1 MKGFKKMLKNIIII
15 ILISLVFESG
25 LYIYKSVNNNP
36 SYINASIVKSCTVDM
51 QKDNVICD

>member
-1 MKGFKKMLKNIIII
+1 MLKNIIII